1 VISPCSVFDFHS
13 VAAAG
18 FLIVES
24 MPVSWFFVIVSHVEF
39 FVSQPPVF
47 FVTNSYYDF
56 FWLSIVD
63 KLLQVKVGLVLSH
76 LFKGSSF
83 PRLNCSITV
92 VP

>member
-13 VAAAG
+13 VATAG

-24 MPVSWFFVIVSHVEF
+24 MPVSWFFVIISHVEF

-56 FWLSIVD
+56 FWLPIVD
-63 KLLQVKVGLVLSH
+63 ELLQVKVGLVREPP
-76 LFKGSSF
+76 F
-83 PRLNCSITV
+83 
-92 VP
+92 